1 MEGIFAGGAFD
12 VGASA
17 GAVFSVCATG
27 DCVLATGASEVGA
40 SSGSVDVEVFVRYNA
55 VCKTCAGATQ
65 VTGNWQFQIP
75 RLGKKLWIRSST
87 SPHVFPIM
95 GTKVQPLGSSSVL
108 TPSVCTPSGSKGWD
122 GKTSTAPVGAIE
134 HVGVPLTVVER
145 VPVHV
150 MFGA

>member
-1 MEGIFAGGAFD
+1 MEGIFAGGPFD
-12 VGASA
+12 VGVSA

-27 DCVLATGASEVGA
+27 GCVLATGASEVGA

-65 VTGNWQFQIP
+65 VTVLWQFQIP
-75 RLGKKLWIRSST
+75 RLGKKFWIRLSI
-87 SPHVFPIM
+87 SPQSFPIM

-108 TPSVCTPSGSKGWD
+108 TLLVCTPSGSKGWD

>member
-40 SSGSVDVEVFVRYNA
+40 SSGSADVEVFVRYNA
-55 VCKTCAGATQ
+55 VCKNCAGPTHSP
-65 VTGNWQFQIP
+65 GMWQFQIP
-75 RLGKKLWIRSST
+75 RLGKKFWIRSST
-87 SPHVFPIM
+87 SPHVFSIM

-108 TPSVCTPSGSKGWD
+108 TPLVCTPSGSKGWD

-134 HVGVPLTVVER
+134 HVGVPLTVVEK